1 MTALFW
7 HRRDLRIDDNKGL
20 FEALKQNEIVHPI
33 FIFDKSILDKLP
45 NNDQRILFIYQE
57 IESLKKSYQNL
68 GSDLWVYYGEPSEI
82 IPKIAQELNCSS
94 VYFNNDYEPYAL
106 QRDQEIQVSLNNI
119 KIEFIGKKDHV
130 IFEKNEVLK
139 DDGKPYTIFT
149 PYSRK
154 WKANLK
160 EEDLREYSIEKYS
173 GNLVQKQ
180 QDEALITLEE
190 NGKPYTIF
198 TPYSRKWKANL
209 KEEDLREYSIEKYSG
224 NLVQKQQE
232 KALITLEEMG
242 FESKVLHDFPDRIAK
257 NEILKNYH
265 LSRNFPAVKGTS
277 KLSLHLRFGTISIRK
292 LALIA
297 REQNE
302 TYLNELIWRD
312 FYQMIIFHFPKSAE
326 NSFKA
331 QYDKIIWEKNE
342 VHFDAWCT
350 GKTGYP
356 IVDAGMRELN
366 ATGFMHNRVRMVVAS
381 FLTKHLLLDWRLGAA
396 YFAEK
401 LLDFELA
408 SNTGGWQWAAG
419 CGCDAAPYFRVFNPQ
434 AQQEKFDK
442 SFEYIKKWVPEF
454 GTSSYPEPIIEHKF
468 ARERILQRFKSALN
482 ETNA

>member
-20 FEALKQNEIVHPI
+20 FEALKQNENVHPI

-106 QRDQEIQVSLNNI
+106 QRDQEIQVSLNKI
-119 KIEFIGKKDHV
+119 KIEFIGNKDHV

-160 EEDLREYSIEKYS
+160 EEDLREYYIEKYT

-180 QDEALITLEE
+180 QGEVLITLE
-190 NGKPYTIF
+190 
-198 TPYSRKWKANL
+198 
-209 KEEDLREYSIEKYSG
+209 D
-224 NLVQKQQE
+224 
-232 KALITLEEMG
+232 MG
-242 FESKVLHDFPDRIAK
+242 FESKVLHDFPNRIAK

-342 VHFDAWCT
+342 VHFDSWCT

-442 SFEYIKKWVPEF
+442 SFEYIKKWVPEY

>member
-33 FIFDKSILDKLP
+33 FIFDKSILDKLA

-106 QRDQEIQVSLNNI
+106 QRDLEIQVSLNNI

-180 QDEALITLEE
+180 QGE
-190 NGKPYTIF
+190 
-198 TPYSRKWKANL
+198 
-209 KEEDLREYSIEKYSG
+209 
-224 NLVQKQQE
+224 
-232 KALITLEEMG
+232 ALITLEEMG

-342 VHFDAWCT
+342 VHFDSWCT

-442 SFEYIKKWVPEF
+442 SFEYIKKWVPEY

>member
-7 HRRDLRIDDNKGL
+7 HRRDLRINDNKGL

-119 KIEFIGKKDHV
+119 KIKFIGNKDHV

-173 GNLVQKQ
+173 GNLVQK
-180 QDEALITLEE
+180 
-190 NGKPYTIF
+190 
-198 TPYSRKWKANL
+198 
-209 KEEDLREYSIEKYSG
+209 
-224 NLVQKQQE
+224 KQE
-232 KALITLEEMG
+232 GEVLITLEEMG
-242 FESKVLHDFPDRIAK
+242 FESKVLHDFPNRIAK

-342 VHFDAWCT
+342 AHFDSWCT

-366 ATGFMHNRVRMVVAS
+366 ATGFMHNRVRMVAAS

-401 LLDFELA
+401 LMDFELA

-442 SFEYIKKWVPEF
+442 SFEYIKKWVPEY

>member
-20 FEALKQNEIVHPI
+20 FDALKQNEIVHPI

-119 KIEFIGKKDHV
+119 KIEFIGNKDHV

-180 QDEALITLEE
+180 QGE
-190 NGKPYTIF
+190 
-198 TPYSRKWKANL
+198 
-209 KEEDLREYSIEKYSG
+209 
-224 NLVQKQQE
+224 
-232 KALITLEEMG
+232 ALITLEEMG

-342 VHFDAWCT
+342 VHFDSWCT

-442 SFEYIKKWVPEF
+442 SFEYIKKWVPEY
-454 GTSSYPEPIIEHKF
+454 GTSSYPEPVIEHKF

>member
-7 HRRDLRIDDNKGL
+7 HRRDLRINDNKGL

-119 KIEFIGKKDHV
+119 KIEFIGNKDHV

-180 QDEALITLEE
+180 QEE
-190 NGKPYTIF
+190 
-198 TPYSRKWKANL
+198 
-209 KEEDLREYSIEKYSG
+209 
-224 NLVQKQQE
+224 
-232 KALITLEEMG
+232 ALITLEEMG

-342 VHFDAWCT
+342 VHFDSWCT

-442 SFEYIKKWVPEF
+442 SFEYIKKWVPEY

>member
-7 HRRDLRIDDNKGL
+7 HRRDLRINDNKGL

-119 KIEFIGKKDHV
+119 KIKFIGNKDHV

-154 WKANLK
+154 WK
-160 EEDLREYSIEKYS
+160 
-173 GNLVQKQ
+173 V
-180 QDEALITLEE
+180 
-190 NGKPYTIF
+190 
-198 TPYSRKWKANL
+198 NL

-232 KALITLEEMG
+232 EALITLEEMG

-342 VHFDAWCT
+342 AHFDSWCT

-442 SFEYIKKWVPEF
+442 SFEYIKKWVPEY

>member
-45 NNDQRILFIYQE
+45 KNDQRILFIYQE

-119 KIEFIGKKDHV
+119 KIEFIGNKDHV

-180 QDEALITLEE
+180 QGEASITL
-190 NGKPYTIF
+190 K
-198 TPYSRKWKANL
+198 
-209 KEEDLREYSIEKYSG
+209 
-224 NLVQKQQE
+224 
-232 KALITLEEMG
+232 EMG
-242 FESKVLHDFPDRIAK
+242 FESKVLHYFPDRIAK

-342 VHFDAWCT
+342 VHFDSWCT

-442 SFEYIKKWVPEF
+442 SFEYIKKWVPEY

>member
-20 FEALKQNEIVHPI
+20 FDALKQNEIVHPI

-119 KIEFIGKKDHV
+119 KIEFIGNKDHV

-180 QDEALITLEE
+180 QGEA
-190 NGKPYTIF
+190 
-198 TPYSRKWKANL
+198 S
-209 KEEDLREYSIEKYSG
+209 
-224 NLVQKQQE
+224 
-232 KALITLEEMG
+232 ITLEEMG

-342 VHFDAWCT
+342 VHFDSWCT

-442 SFEYIKKWVPEF
+442 SFEYIKKWVPEY

>member
-106 QRDQEIQVSLNNI
+106 QRDQEIQVSLNKI

-180 QDEALITLEE
+180 QGEA
-190 NGKPYTIF
+190 
-198 TPYSRKWKANL
+198 S
-209 KEEDLREYSIEKYSG
+209 
-224 NLVQKQQE
+224 
-232 KALITLEEMG
+232 ITLEEMG
-242 FESKVLHDFPDRIAK
+242 FESKVLHDFPNRIAK

-265 LSRNFPAVKGTS
+265 ISRNFPAVKGTS

-342 VHFDAWCT
+342 VHFDSWCT

-442 SFEYIKKWVPEF
+442 SFEYIKKWVPEY
-454 GTSSYPEPIIEHKF
+454 GTSSYPDPIIEHKF

>member
-20 FEALKQNEIVHPI
+20 FDALKQNEIVHPI

-82 IPKIAQELNCSS
+82 IPKIAQELKCSS

-106 QRDQEIQVSLNNI
+106 QRDQEIQVSLNKI

-154 WKANLK
+154 WKAILK
-160 EEDLREYSIEKYS
+160 DEDLFEYSIEKYS

-180 QDEALITLEE
+180 QGEA
-190 NGKPYTIF
+190 
-198 TPYSRKWKANL
+198 S
-209 KEEDLREYSIEKYSG
+209 
-224 NLVQKQQE
+224 
-232 KALITLEEMG
+232 ITLEEMG

-257 NEILKNYH
+257 KEILKNYH

-326 NSFKA
+326 NSFKS
-331 QYDKIIWEKNE
+331 QYDRIVWEKNE
-342 VHFDAWCT
+342 DHFDAWCK

-366 ATGFMHNRVRMVVAS
+366 TTGFMHNRVRMVVAS
-381 FLTKHLLLDWRLGAA
+381 FLTKHLLLDWRWGAA

-408 SNTGGWQWAAG
+408 SNCGGWQWAAG
-419 CGCDAAPYFRVFNPQ
+419 SGCDAAPYFRVFNPQ

-442 SFEYIKKWVPEF
+442 SFEYIKKWVPEY
-454 GTSSYPEPIIEHKF
+454 GTNLYPDPIIEHKF

>member
-68 GSDLWVYYGEPSEI
+68 GSDLWIYYGEPSEI
-82 IPKIAQELNCSS
+82 IPKIAQESNCSS

-106 QRDQEIQVSLNNI
+106 QRDEEIQVSLNKI

-180 QDEALITLEE
+180 QGE
-190 NGKPYTIF
+190 
-198 TPYSRKWKANL
+198 
-209 KEEDLREYSIEKYSG
+209 
-224 NLVQKQQE
+224 
-232 KALITLEEMG
+232 ALITLEEMG

-442 SFEYIKKWVPEF
+442 SFEYIKKWVPEY

>member
-7 HRRDLRIDDNKGL
+7 HRRDLRINDNKGL

-106 QRDQEIQVSLNNI
+106 QRDQEIQVSLNKI
-119 KIEFIGKKDHV
+119 KIEFIGIKDHV

-180 QDEALITLEE
+180 QGE
-190 NGKPYTIF
+190 
-198 TPYSRKWKANL
+198 
-209 KEEDLREYSIEKYSG
+209 
-224 NLVQKQQE
+224 
-232 KALITLEEMG
+232 ALITLEEMG

-297 REQNE
+297 HEQNE

-434 AQQEKFDK
+434 AQQGKFDK
-442 SFEYIKKWVPEF
+442 SFEYIKKWVPEY

-482 ETNA
+482 ETHA

>member
-119 KIEFIGKKDHV
+119 KIEFIGNKDHV

-180 QDEALITLEE
+180 QEE
-190 NGKPYTIF
+190 
-198 TPYSRKWKANL
+198 
-209 KEEDLREYSIEKYSG
+209 
-224 NLVQKQQE
+224 
-232 KALITLEEMG
+232 ALITLEEMG

-326 NSFKA
+326 NSFKT

-342 VHFDAWCT
+342 VHFDSWCT

-442 SFEYIKKWVPEF
+442 SFEYIKKWVPEY

>member
-139 DDGKPYTIFT
+139 DD
-149 PYSRK
+149 
-154 WKANLK
+154 
-160 EEDLREYSIEKYS
+160 
-173 GNLVQKQ
+173 
-180 QDEALITLEE
+180 
-190 NGKPYTIF
+190 GKPYTIF

-442 SFEYIKKWVPEF
+442 SFEYIKKWVPEY

>member
-20 FEALKQNEIVHPI
+20 FDALKQNEIVHPI

-106 QRDQEIQVSLNNI
+106 QRDQEIQVSLNKI

-180 QDEALITLEE
+180 QGEA
-190 NGKPYTIF
+190 
-198 TPYSRKWKANL
+198 S
-209 KEEDLREYSIEKYSG
+209 
-224 NLVQKQQE
+224 
-232 KALITLEEMG
+232 ITLEEMG
-242 FESKVLHDFPDRIAK
+242 FESKVLHDFPNRIAK

-277 KLSLHLRFGTISIRK
+277 KLSLHLRFGTISVRK

-342 VHFDAWCT
+342 VHFDSWCT

-442 SFEYIKKWVPEF
+442 SFEYIKKWVPEY
-454 GTSSYPEPIIEHKF
+454 GTSSYPEPVIEHKF

>member
-82 IPKIAQELNCSS
+82 IPKIAQESNCSS

-106 QRDQEIQVSLNNI
+106 QRDLEIQVSLNNI

-180 QDEALITLEE
+180 QEE
-190 NGKPYTIF
+190 
-198 TPYSRKWKANL
+198 
-209 KEEDLREYSIEKYSG
+209 
-224 NLVQKQQE
+224 
-232 KALITLEEMG
+232 ALITLEEMG

-342 VHFDAWCT
+342 VHFDSWCT

-442 SFEYIKKWVPEF
+442 SFEYIKKWVPEY

>member
-119 KIEFIGKKDHV
+119 KIEFIGIKDHV

-180 QDEALITLEE
+180 QGE
-190 NGKPYTIF
+190 
-198 TPYSRKWKANL
+198 
-209 KEEDLREYSIEKYSG
+209 
-224 NLVQKQQE
+224 
-232 KALITLEEMG
+232 ALITLEEMG

-442 SFEYIKKWVPEF
+442 SFEYIKKWVPEY

>member
-7 HRRDLRIDDNKGL
+7 HRRDLRINDNKGL

-119 KIEFIGKKDHV
+119 KIEFIGNKDHV

-180 QDEALITLEE
+180 QEE
-190 NGKPYTIF
+190 
-198 TPYSRKWKANL
+198 
-209 KEEDLREYSIEKYSG
+209 
-224 NLVQKQQE
+224 
-232 KALITLEEMG
+232 ALITLEEMG

-342 VHFDAWCT
+342 VHFDSWCT

>member
-20 FEALKQNEIVHPI
+20 FDALKQNEIVHPI

-106 QRDQEIQVSLNNI
+106 QRDLEIQVSLNNI

-180 QDEALITLEE
+180 QGE
-190 NGKPYTIF
+190 
-198 TPYSRKWKANL
+198 
-209 KEEDLREYSIEKYSG
+209 
-224 NLVQKQQE
+224 
-232 KALITLEEMG
+232 ALITLEEMG

-342 VHFDAWCT
+342 VHFDSWCT

-442 SFEYIKKWVPEF
+442 SFEYIKKWVPEY

>member
-45 NNDQRILFIYQE
+45 KNDQRILFIYQE

-119 KIEFIGKKDHV
+119 KIEFIGNKDHV

-173 GNLVQKQ
+173 GNLVQKK
-180 QDEALITLEE
+180 QDEAI
-190 NGKPYTIF
+190 
-198 TPYSRKWKANL
+198 
-209 KEEDLREYSIEKYSG
+209 
-224 NLVQKQQE
+224 
-232 KALITLEEMG
+232 ITLEEMG

-265 LSRNFPAVKGTS
+265 LSRNFPAFKGTS

-326 NSFKA
+326 NSFKT

-342 VHFDAWCT
+342 VHFDSWCT

-454 GTSSYPEPIIEHKF
+454 GTSSYPELIIEHKF
-468 ARERILQRFKSALN
+468 ARERILQRFKAALN

>member
-7 HRRDLRIDDNKGL
+7 HRRDLRINDNKGL

-119 KIEFIGKKDHV
+119 KIEFIGNKDHV

-154 WKANLK
+154 WK
-160 EEDLREYSIEKYS
+160 
-173 GNLVQKQ
+173 V
-180 QDEALITLEE
+180 
-190 NGKPYTIF
+190 
-198 TPYSRKWKANL
+198 NL

-232 KALITLEEMG
+232 EALITLEEMG

-342 VHFDAWCT
+342 AHFDSWCT

-442 SFEYIKKWVPEF
+442 SFEYIKKWVPEY

>member
-7 HRRDLRIDDNKGL
+7 HRRDLRINDNKGL
-20 FEALKQNEIVHPI
+20 FEALKQNGIVHPI

-57 IESLKKSYQNL
+57 IKSLKKSYQNL

-106 QRDQEIQVSLNNI
+106 QRDQEIQVLLNNI
-119 KIEFIGKKDHV
+119 KIEFIGNKDHV
-130 IFEKNEVLK
+130 IFEKNEILK

-160 EEDLREYSIEKYS
+160 EEDLRK
-173 GNLVQKQ
+173 
-180 QDEALITLEE
+180 
-190 NGKPYTIF
+190 
-198 TPYSRKWKANL
+198 
-209 KEEDLREYSIEKYSG
+209 YSIEKYSG

-232 KALITLEEMG
+232 EALITLEEMG

-257 NEILKNYH
+257 NEILNNYH

-342 VHFDAWCT
+342 AHFDSWCT

-442 SFEYIKKWVPEF
+442 SFEYIKKWVPEY

>member
-82 IPKIAQELNCSS
+82 IPKIAEELNCSS

-119 KIEFIGKKDHV
+119 KIEFIGNKDHV

-180 QDEALITLEE
+180 QEE
-190 NGKPYTIF
+190 
-198 TPYSRKWKANL
+198 
-209 KEEDLREYSIEKYSG
+209 
-224 NLVQKQQE
+224 
-232 KALITLEEMG
+232 ALITLEEMG

-342 VHFDAWCT
+342 VHFDSWCT

-442 SFEYIKKWVPEF
+442 SFEYIKKWVPEY

>member
-7 HRRDLRIDDNKGL
+7 HRRDLRINDNKGL

-106 QRDQEIQVSLNNI
+106 QRDEEIQVSLNKI

-160 EEDLREYSIEKYS
+160 EEDLREYSIEKH
-173 GNLVQKQ
+173 
-180 QDEALITLEE
+180 T
-190 NGKPYTIF
+190 
-198 TPYSRKWKANL
+198 R
-209 KEEDLREYSIEKYSG
+209 

-232 KALITLEEMG
+232 KDLITLEEMG

-342 VHFDAWCT
+342 VHFDSWCT

-442 SFEYIKKWVPEF
+442 SFEYIKKWVPEY
-454 GTSSYPEPIIEHKF
+454 GTSSYPEPVIEHKF